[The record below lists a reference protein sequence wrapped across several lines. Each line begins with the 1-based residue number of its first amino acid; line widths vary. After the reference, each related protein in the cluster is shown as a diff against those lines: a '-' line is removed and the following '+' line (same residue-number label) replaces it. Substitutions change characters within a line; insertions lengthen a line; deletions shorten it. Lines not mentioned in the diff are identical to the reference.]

1 MPKIIPPP
9 KGFIWTDVYFLS
21 AVAALCFCNAV
32 ISALSNLGATA
43 AQPQTCNCLYLLAFH
58 LTNSSPL
65 SHASWLHFSW
75 EIKHISSLRQKKE
88 FLMFLFLRAQLVK
101 LPCLEHAINVESLK
115 PRSRAKRRSETQ
127 QQPISYA
134 PLINYSTFSLWKIS
148 NSRAY

>member
-75 EIKHISSLRQKKE
+75 QIKHISSLRQKKE
-88 FLMFLFLRAQLVK
+88 FLMFLFLRACKVTVSRACHK
-101 LPCLEHAINVESLK
+101 RGISLK